1 MKKITLKCYRTER
14 AETLLMQAANM
25 IAARTKTDSLHV
37 RTKTKSA
44 TIYVAEPLL
53 ALAAAKAVK
62 RKTGVSVIIAGLPE
76 GTALF
81 VDLLERHGLLEE
93 WAQSTSCFKNR
104 VAIDWMK
111 STDGPN
117 GWIECAF
124 VWGSSAFAWRRWS
137 RVNFEWIQAVKEN
150 NL

>member
-1 MKKITLKCYRTER
+1 
-14 AETLLMQAANM
+14 MQAANM

-81 VDLLERHGLLEE
+81 VGLLERHGLQEE
-93 WAQSTSCFKNR
+93 WCRRR
-104 VAIDWMK
+104 VYDRNSLEFLTITPTRW
-111 STDGPN
+111 
-117 GWIECAF
+117 
-124 VWGSSAFAWRRWS
+124 VSSAFTWPAPRAKWEKAHDEWS
-137 RVNFEWIQAVKEN
+137 EIVKEN